1 MDVFQRYVH
10 EIAPLPIYDIV
21 VQYYLA
27 TLLFFGDCDRALIM
41 LSSPVGVPKANEA
54 FCHEVNLTYFLFLL
68 TNDLVILVVTPEKT
82 GHEPKRD
89 LINEFTIGHKL
100 RFEETLVL
108 IKNVREQIVSR
119 YLLFNI
125 YLDLFEHAIWVFASS
140 SITGTRFTI
149 ITKGLLLRGDFVAA
163 AAPATSYLSYPN
175 HLSLKLLQPFNF

>member
-1 MDVFQRYVH
+1 MDVFQRYIH
-10 EIAPLPIYDIV
+10 EIASLPIHDIV

-27 TLLFFGDCDRALIM
+27 TLLFFGNCDRALIM
-41 LSSPVGVPKANEA
+41 LSSPVGIPKANEA

-89 LINEFTIGHKL
+89 LIDELTIGHKL
-100 RFEETLVL
+100 RLEETLVL

-125 YLDLFEHAIWVFASS
+125 YLDLFEHAIWVFETCK
-140 SITGTRFTI
+140 SIICPEMIHVYFD
-149 ITKGLLLRGDFVAA
+149 LVD
-163 AAPATSYLSYPN
+163 
-175 HLSLKLLQPFNF
+175 